1 VAVTVKQFYQAGLKD
16 LSLGIVAGEDHMDK
30 EIREEALNRPGLA
43 LAGFFQHFAHRR
55 VQVFGLA
62 ENAYLKSLAQH
73 ERALRLRKLFERQIP
88 CVVLTRSRHP
98 FPEIVECA
106 EEFSVPILKS
116 PMITNRYIN
125 QATLIMENLSAPSI
139 KYQGTMIEI
148 RGIGVLLE
156 GPPGIGKSETA
167 LALIERGH
175 SLISDDL
182 TVLRRDSTGVI
193 VGKAGDLTR
202 YHMEIRGMGIIHIPS
217 LFGVASMRREMRL
230 DLIIRLEPYA
240 HDHDYDRTGLD
251 TRTKDILRVAI
262 PIMHIPVAAGR
273 DIAHVVEVAALN
285 EKMKQ
290 LGHDAAKELDEKLF
304 KALE

>member
-1 VAVTVKQFYQAGLKD
+1 
-16 LSLGIVAGEDHMDK
+16 
-30 EIREEALNRPGLA
+30 
-43 LAGFFQHFAHRR
+43 
-55 VQVFGLA
+55 
-62 ENAYLKSLAQH
+62 
-73 ERALRLRKLFERQIP
+73 
-88 CVVLTRSRHP
+88 
-98 FPEIVECA
+98 
-106 EEFSVPILKS
+106 
-116 PMITNRYIN
+116 
-125 QATLIMENLSAPSI
+125 
-139 KYQGTMIEI
+139 
-148 RGIGVLLE
+148 
-156 GPPGIGKSETA
+156 
-167 LALIERGH
+167 
-175 SLISDDL
+175 LISDDL